1 MKKRLSF
8 TLSFI
13 FFAFFVFSTAVLAQ
27 KSAFS
32 FTDVDENAWY
42 YDEVIAVYEAGIMEG
57 KTSTTFDPTANMSRA
72 EFVTVLCRLSDE
84 SYEGKGNN
92 LSFSD
97 TAKEAWYADY
107 VAWGVETE
115 MVKGLPDN
123 KFAPNRAVSRQELA
137 VFIDRFISY
146 INTSL
151 SDNSK
156 IDTFADADKV
166 ADYAK
171 EAVETMR
178 KSGIITGDEN
188 GYFNPKSSASRAE
201 VATVVTR
208 ILTLIE
214 ETKVAINSPFKYTAY
229 IPDNYD
235 KNTSYPLV
243 IYFSVRN
250 QNSTSILFDN
260 INSPVHDSIV
270 VVPTISPN
278 DWGKITSEEVD
289 VFTKH
294 VKNNYNID
302 ENRQYIIAVDIGGR
316 IAWQYLLEHHTD
328 CTAAL
333 FVQATSLRFWNT
345 SEGYVAFEE
354 DINPQM
360 VELPIHIVHDITTM
374 DDFEPEYGK
383 WVYEALVKAGFEN
396 VELTETNGYGDNIVN
411 NFVSKD
417 DTSLLEWLFDQYR

>member
-1 MKKRLSF
+1 MKKTFLICIISIVY
-8 TLSFI
+8 SI
-13 FFAFFVFSTAVLAQ
+13 IGVISI
-27 KSAFS
+27 SAESSLPFD
-32 FTDVDENAWY
+32 DVNSVAWY
-42 YDEVIAVYEAGIMEG
+42 YDEVQTVYDAGIMEG

-72 EFVTVLCRLSDE
+72 EFVTVLCRLAGE
-84 SYEGKGNN
+84 EYAGKGSS
-92 LSFSD
+92 LTFSD
-97 TAKEAWYADY
+97 TDIGAWYADY
-107 VAWGVETE
+107 VAWGVENG
-115 MVKGLPDN
+115 MVKGLPEN
-123 KFAPNRAVSRQELA
+123 RFAPNQAVSRQEMA
-137 VFIDRFISY
+137 VFIERFTSY
-146 INTSL
+146 MHLSL
-151 SDNSK
+151 EENSK
-156 IDTFADADKV
+156 VDSFGDVSKV
-166 ADYAK
+166 ASFASD
-171 EAVETMR
+171 AVELMR
-178 KSGIITGDEN
+178 QSGIIKGDEKGN
-188 GYFNPKSSASRAE
+188 FNPTSNASRAE

-214 ETKVAINSPFKYTAY
+214 ETKVAINSPFEYTAY

-278 DWGKITSEEVD
+278 DWGKISSEEVD